1 MLLAILAPVL
11 GSFMVPRISP
21 FAPSSAAFFRWE
33 LIIPLSDVMS
43 LSPFEFSTATS
54 VYGLLTLL
62 VSVNTCTPSGQI
74 GASLSDGF
82 NRAALV
88 ETHAARLR
96 TANVILVDM
105 TPSRRVRRA
114 RTGPDW
120 TQERGSENDQPRG
133 ERPRAIGRFSRQRRA
148 GMPKLYRPRPR
159 PGTRLA
165 AVVLT
170 HALHR

>member
-33 LIIPLSDVMS
+33 LIIPLSDVTS

-54 VYGLLTLL
+54 VYGLPTLL
-62 VSVNTCTPSGQI
+62 VSVNTCTPSGQT

-88 ETHAARLR
+88 ETHAARAR
-96 TANVILVDM
+96 TATASLVDI
-105 TPSRRVRRA
+105 TTSR
-114 RTGPDW
+114 
-120 TQERGSENDQPRG
+120 E
-133 ERPRAIGRFSRQRRA
+133 IGRASCRER
-148 GMPKLYRPRPR
+148 
-159 PGTRLA
+159 
-165 AVVLT
+165 V
-170 HALHR
+170 